1 MNAPHQAVVEV
12 ARPPEAPERKL
23 APICSREPD
32 EPERARIMVVDDQP
46 ANIQIVGSI
55 LGKLGHE
62 IVPAADGATALKRA
76 ELRKPDLI
84 LLDLLMPVMNGVEVC
99 SQLKSNPG
107 TRDIPI
113 IFLSAADDKELIV
126 RALNA
131 GGIDYI
137 TKPFNQA
144 ELVTRV
150 RTQLALKLAHDRLAQ
165 IAEDKDELIG
175 ILTHDLKNHIGGI
188 SMSAALLCRR
198 VEAFPDAKL
207 TQLSE
212 NILRSSEQLLAF
224 VKEFLANAATDYG
237 FTLKCEP
244 VDVVKI
250 TTATVREYE
259 EVARRKQLEIQAD
272 FPAET
277 MMALADPL
285 GLDQILDNLLSNAL
299 KFSPPGKKVF
309 VSVRPVDQYVEC
321 VVRDQGPGFRADDK
335 EKMFRRYGRLSARP
349 TGGEP
354 STGLGLSIV
363 RKLVLA
369 MNGELRFE
377 STAGNGATFAVRLPR
392 WISEQ

>member
-1 MNAPHQAVVEV
+1 MNTRTQGQVEEPSSS
-12 ARPPEAPERKL
+12 ARPEKTVTAV
-23 APICSREPD
+23 SFHEPD
-32 EPERARIMVVDDQP
+32 EPARSRIMVVDDQP

-84 LLDLLMPVMNGVEVC
+84 LLDLLMPVMNGCEICV
-99 SQLKSNPG
+99 QLKSNPD
-107 TRDIPI
+107 TKDIPI

-126 RALNA
+126 RALNS
-131 GGIDYI
+131 GGVDYI
-137 TKPFNQA
+137 TKPFNRA
-144 ELVTRV
+144 ELVSRV
-150 RTQLALKLAHDRLAQ
+150 RTQLALKMARDRLAQ

-188 SMSAALLCRR
+188 SMSAALLSRR
-198 VEAFPDAKL
+198 IETLHDGKL
-207 TQLSE
+207 SQLSE
-212 NILRSSEQLLAF
+212 NIVRSSEQLLAF

-237 FTLKCEP
+237 FSLKSEP

-250 TTATVREYE
+250 AAATVKEYE

-272 FPAET
+272 FPTET
-277 MMALADPL
+277 LMAMADPL
-285 GLDQILDNLLSNAL
+285 GLDQVLDNLLSNAL

-309 VSVRPVDQYVEC
+309 VSVRAVDPYIEC
-321 VVRDQGPGFRADDK
+321 VVQDEGPGFKPEDR

-363 RKLVLA
+363 RKLVQA

-377 STAGNGATFAVRLPR
+377 STAGNGATFAVRLPC
-392 WISEQ
+392 WVSD